1 MAKDYNNV
9 KCEGCIHLGQFGNCW
24 QGETPAECKSK
35 MNIEQAIARLNDAPQ
50 RTTDAAGK
58 YVDNAL
64 MRADPEF
71 AAQGYS
77 RHEKMRAAMFDG
89 NDLRDAF
96 EAGAAWAAQ
105 FGANAG
111 K

>member
-1 MAKDYNNV
+1 MATNYNNV

-24 QGETPAECKSK
+24 QGETPAECNNK
-35 MNIEQAIARLNDAPQ
+35 MTIEQAIGRLDGETQHATIAARNYADEMIK
-50 RTTDAAGK
+50 RT
-58 YVDNAL
+58 
-64 MRADPEF
+64 DPEF

-77 RHEKMRAAMFDG
+77 RREKMRAAMFSGTDIE
-89 NDLRDAF
+89 DAF

-105 FGANAG
+105 FAQHPD